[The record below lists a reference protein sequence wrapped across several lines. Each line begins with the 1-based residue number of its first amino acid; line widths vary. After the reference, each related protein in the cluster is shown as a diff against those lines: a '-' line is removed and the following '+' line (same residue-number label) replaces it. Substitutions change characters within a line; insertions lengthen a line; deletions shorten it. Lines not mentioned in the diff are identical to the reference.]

1 MRVKF
6 ILPALAEAETGN
18 YRPIKYSLFPP
29 LGLATLAGY
38 LRPDDEAELFDQHVE
53 PVTTDD
59 EPDLVAIQ
67 VYITNAGRA
76 YAMADD
82 YRRRGVFVVLGGLHP
97 TSLPGEAL
105 QHADALVLGP
115 AHQAWPEFLRD
126 FRAGRCR
133 KIYTDNCRSLDDIPP
148 VRRDLIRR
156 RNYLVPNSIVVS
168 RGCPQSCDFCYTRN
182 FFAGGRQFYTA
193 PVERTLREIAALPG
207 RHLFFLDDNLFGAP
221 RFARELFAGMEGM
234 NRVFQGAATVRSLQD
249 DSLLEAAVHAG
260 LRSLF
265 IGFESLNPE
274 SLAACNK
281 AINRIEEYAL
291 TVRRLHDHGI
301 MVNASFVFGLEADR
315 LEVFDRTVAWALET
329 GIETATFHLATPYPG
344 TPFFERME
352 KEGRLLHRDWERY
365 DTRHAVIRHDHMSAE
380 ELEEGYW
387 RSYRNF
393 YRWRSIFRSASRQRS
408 AVKKLRHF
416 CYTAAW
422 KKLDPLWAAVIR
434 LKRLPCAS
442 SLLEKVLDFS

>member
-182 FFAGGRQFYTA
+182 FFAGGPAVLYGSGGEDAAGDRRAAGAPFVFSGRQ
-193 PVERTLREIAALPG
+193 PVRRAALRPG
-207 RHLFFLDDNLFGAP
+207 AFCGDGGDEPGISGGRDGAFL
-221 RFARELFAGMEGM
+221 AG
-234 NRVFQGAATVRSLQD
+234 
-249 DSLLEAAVHAG
+249 
-260 LRSLF
+260 
-265 IGFESLNPE
+265 
-274 SLAACNK
+274 
-281 AINRIEEYAL
+281 
-291 TVRRLHDHGI
+291 
-301 MVNASFVFGLEADR
+301 
-315 LEVFDRTVAWALET
+315 
-329 GIETATFHLATPYPG
+329 
-344 TPFFERME
+344 
-352 KEGRLLHRDWERY
+352 
-365 DTRHAVIRHDHMSAE
+365 
-380 ELEEGYW
+380 
-387 RSYRNF
+387 
-393 YRWRSIFRSASRQRS
+393 
-408 AVKKLRHF
+408 
-416 CYTAAW
+416 
-422 KKLDPLWAAVIR
+422 
-434 LKRLPCAS
+434 
-442 SLLEKVLDFS
+442 